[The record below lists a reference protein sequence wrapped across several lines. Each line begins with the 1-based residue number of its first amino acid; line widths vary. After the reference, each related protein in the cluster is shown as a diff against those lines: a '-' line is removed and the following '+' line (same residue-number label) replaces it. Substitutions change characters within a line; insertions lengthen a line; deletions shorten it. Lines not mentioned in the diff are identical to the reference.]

1 MSGAASKDSTFQNN
15 SALFLNSLHLPR
27 QQHIVI
33 SSEGQQ
39 KIILQNQPKPHL
51 LKQLAQQPSASLNQH
66 FILHQTPTQVVSP
79 QLHTVFQQ
87 LKMPQQIIRT
97 TLNKNQLENTSNLL
111 SGHIALNK
119 LSVEDQQGSN
129 LIMANIKSTKP
140 PRNRNQVNRSGRTDA
155 TVGGKPNTTGP
166 TNEKDSQELE
176 RVMNILKHYKQQ
188 IASNDQ
194 DSQFLPCKRKRSK
207 PPESICTS
215 ANSINNLS
223 KLVTTAVIPNLNL
236 SFNLSIKSNDSKS
249 DNLISNSTVK
259 ANSDLGSLIVSNP
272 EQMNIYAV
280 SNSATKMLATSAVQ
294 TVNSFV
300 STQANVIPATKPLL
314 VPSCSQN
321 FPFPL
326 QLPVSSALGRA
337 QSLLNSLQNNTP
349 TTLQLSFKNLTKLV
363 GLSSG
368 TSPTVDKILS
378 NEIVQTKVIKS
389 LSSSTVHQINSQ
401 TQSSQQQIHNVS
413 QALITLHQLNSSQ
426 KLSNSQQIFIN
437 SLLQKN
443 LPQLLQLSVRH
454 SSTAVAQSS
463 AVHSISQ
470 NIADVS
476 INPAISSLPSPE
488 QTEQASLSNRGTNQ
502 LSDSFKTSKVS
513 AQLPT
518 SNHTASINATL
529 QMNSAAQSLKNGP
542 NYSDDLEA
550 TIDDTQASV
559 ELPTVDSINSSVAH
573 SQNSTQSGDVKL
585 NAVFSLSCN
594 KVKLELN
601 KKLKASPL
609 SRLSTTIASTSP
621 PMPVKNVQQLDR
633 RPGSSAPSYSKI
645 YADNNTSLEV
655 WPNKIDEGY
664 CC

>member
-1 MSGAASKDSTFQNN
+1 
-15 SALFLNSLHLPR
+15 
-27 QQHIVI
+27 
-33 SSEGQQ
+33 
-39 KIILQNQPKPHL
+39 
-51 LKQLAQQPSASLNQH
+51 
-66 FILHQTPTQVVSP
+66 
-79 QLHTVFQQ
+79 
-87 LKMPQQIIRT
+87 MPQQIIRT
-97 TLNKNQLENTSNLL
+97 TFNKNQLENTSNLL

-140 PRNRNQVNRSGRTDA
+140 PRNRNQVNRSGRTDV

-194 DSQFLPCKRKRSK
+194 ESQFLPCKRKRSK

-215 ANSINNLS
+215 ASGINNLS

-249 DNLISNSTVK
+249 DNLTSNSAVK

-300 STQANVIPATKPLL
+300 STQANIIPATMPLL
-314 VPSCSQN
+314 TSSCSQN

-326 QLPVSSALGRA
+326 QLPVSNALGRA

-368 TSPTVDKILS
+368 NSPTFDKILS

-389 LSSSTVHQINSQ
+389 LSSGTAHQNNSQ

-413 QALITLHQLNSSQ
+413 QALITLHQLNSNQ

-443 LPQLLQLSVRH
+443 LPQLLHLSVRH
-454 SSTAVAQSS
+454 SSTTAAQSS

-470 NIADVS
+470 NVADVS
-476 INPAISSLPSPE
+476 INSVISSLPSPE
-488 QTEQASLSNRGTNQ
+488 QPSLSNRGINQ
-502 LSDSFKTSKVS
+502 LLDSFKTSKVS
-513 AQLPT
+513 TQPST
-518 SNHTASINATL
+518 SNYMASINTNI
-529 QMNSAAQSLKNGP
+529 QMNSIAQSLKNGI

-550 TIDDTQASV
+550 AIDDTQTTV
-559 ELPTVDSINSSVAH
+559 ELPTVDSINSSVAYSH
-573 SQNSTQSGDVKL
+573 NNTQSGDAKL
-585 NAVFSLSCN
+585 NAVLNLPCN

-609 SRLSTTIASTSP
+609 SRVSTIIASTSP
-621 PMPVKNVQQLDR
+621 PIPVKNVQPLDR
-633 RPGSSAPSYSKI
+633 RQGSSAPYNKM
-645 YADNNTSLEV
+645 YADNNLSLEM

-664 CC
+664 CCFFFMKRMFFF